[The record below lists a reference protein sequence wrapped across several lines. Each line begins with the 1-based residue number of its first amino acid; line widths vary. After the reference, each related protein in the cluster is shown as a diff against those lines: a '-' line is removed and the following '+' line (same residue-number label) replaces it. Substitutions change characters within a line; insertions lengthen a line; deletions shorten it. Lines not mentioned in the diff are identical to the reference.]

1 MADVDFVVVGH
12 VTLDE
17 VAGGV
22 RPGGSAY
29 YAAVTAERLGLRVGL
44 LTAFA
49 SDFPVEALS
58 AGVVTVNVTTD
69 RTTRYRVD
77 SPGQRRS
84 LALLARAADL
94 EEAHLPPEWREAP
107 VAMLCP
113 VAGEVDPALAGAF
126 VEASLGVTPQGWMRT
141 RGTGGVITPQPWED
155 ADLVLPYAQSVV
167 VSIED
172 IEPFEKEAFEW
183 FQHVPLGAVTRGS
196 LGAILFVNGDRYHV
210 EADRATEVD
219 AVGAGDVF
227 AATLLIE
234 YQRDGQPWDA
244 AAAAA
249 CSAAASVE
257 APGVAGI
264 PDRAGLEARLA
275 GYRRRLGG

>member
-17 VAGGV
+17 VAGEV

-29 YAAVTAERLGLRVGL
+29 YVAVTARRLGLRVGL

-49 SDFPVEALS
+49 SDFPPDALP
-58 AGVVTVNVTTD
+58 AGVVTVNVRTD
-69 RTTRYRVD
+69 RTTRYRVE
-77 SPGQRRS
+77 SPGRRRS
-84 LALLARAADL
+84 LTLRSRAADI
-94 EEAHLPPEWREAP
+94 EEGHLPAEWRDVP

-141 RGTGGVITPQPWED
+141 RGTGGAVAPQPWED

-172 IEPFEKEAFEW
+172 IEPFEKEAIEW

-196 LGAILFVNGDRYHV
+196 QGAILFVNGDRYHV
-210 EADRATEVD
+210 EADRVTEVD
-219 AVGAGDVF
+219 PVGAGDVF

-234 YQRDGQPWDA
+234 YQRDAQPWDA

-249 CSAAASVE
+249 CAAAASVE
-257 APGVAGI
+257 APGAAGI
-264 PDRAGLEARLA
+264 PDRAGLEARLSA
-275 GYRRRLGG
+275 YRGRLGG